1 MWYGGD
7 HDVLGSQRFNLKVE
21 GSMPGEYIE
30 KEIILC
36 EKRGGG
42 VKGITDGRDSEWS
55 EKKEMGM

>member
-1 MWYGGD
+1 
-7 HDVLGSQRFNLKVE
+7 
-21 GSMPGEYIE
+21 MPGEYIE